1 MINFTFESE
10 FTDLQENVLRVF
22 CTDTDDTFSV
32 LIDTYNDPYMI
43 YYPLDIFDGQ
53 MEEEFRE
60 QIFNY
65 LVNKYPDHF

>member
-22 CTDTDDTFSV
+22 CTDTDGTFSV

-43 YYPLDIFDGQ
+43 YYPLGIFDGQ

-65 LVNKYPDHF
+65 LVNKYPDRF